1 MILRHPPYML
11 STVSFASLMA
21 LNTSVLAHEDA
32 QSKIQANIHDR
43 WLVRVMALEIIPVGL
58 ASEISTIGGN
68 LETPRTRQI
77 GIDLS
82 YSVTENWAV
91 EFQGGPFDREYRI
104 KGSRIGDF
112 KVGCISH
119 IALSMSLQYHF
130 YPNSQ
135 WSPYVG
141 LGINKTSTRDVK
153 PAAGIPKFKV
163 RDITSRILSAGL
175 DYRLSQYW
183 TLSTSLRYVVSPEY
197 EFQGQGFN
205 TAVSMNT
212 LIVGGGVGYRF

>member
-1 MILRHPPYML
+1 MILRHL
-11 STVSFASLMA
+11 QCTWSTVSFASLMTFSA
-21 LNTSVLAHEDA
+21 SVFAYEDV
-32 QSKIQANIHDR
+32 QSKIQAGINDR
-43 WLVRVMALEIIPVGL
+43 WLLRVMALEIIPVEL

-82 YSVTENWAV
+82 YSVTENWVV

-112 KVGCISH
+112 KVGSISQ

-130 YPNSQ
+130 YPNAQ

-141 LGINKTSTRDVK
+141 LGLNHTWTRDVK
-153 PAAGIPKFKV
+153 PAAGIPKFEV
-163 RDITSRILSAGL
+163 REITSGIMSTGL
-175 DYRLSQYW
+175 DYRLSRYW
-183 TLSTSLRYVVSPEY
+183 TLSTSLRYVISPKY

-205 TAVSMNT
+205 STVSMNT
-212 LIVGGGVGYRF
+212 LVVGGGVGYRF